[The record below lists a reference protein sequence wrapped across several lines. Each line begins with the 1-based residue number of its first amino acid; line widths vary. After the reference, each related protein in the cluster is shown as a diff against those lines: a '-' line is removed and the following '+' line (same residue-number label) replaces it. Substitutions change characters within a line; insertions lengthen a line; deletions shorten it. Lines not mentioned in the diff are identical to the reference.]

1 MMCCRCDLKTILMK
15 AFLPGVKTRGGTHCS
30 VNWEG
35 MIQVE
40 DYILRMEHVTKTFPG
55 VKALDDVTFKVKR
68 GEIHGLVGENG
79 AGKSTLMKVLSGV
92 YPAGTYTGKMYVDD
106 EERNYTCI
114 KDSEHTGV
122 VIIYQE
128 LGMVQSMTVC
138 ENIFL
143 GNEKIKGVGIDWN
156 YENAKSMELL
166 KKLNLDIDPGTEVGQ
181 LGTGVQQLLE
191 IAKALNK
198 NVKLLILDEPTS
210 SLTEADAANLLELLR
225 ELKEQGVTCI
235 FISHKLSEVLE
246 IADNITVLRDGRTIL
261 TAPSSEMTEDKL
273 IACMVGREMKNQF
286 PHKDREAGEVVLEVK
301 DWTIPNPEIP
311 HKNLLNHIHIHVRK
325 GEILGIA
332 GLMGAGRTELATSIY
347 GALGLPAE
355 GTLLIDGE
363 EMKHFTHPKQAIHY
377 GIGYV
382 SEDRNRFGLVLPQS
396 VKSNLSLASLDKLS
410 SKLGIINGDKE
421 NDAVNGYIRDF
432 RIKTPTSYQLVENL
446 SGGNRQKVVLG
457 KALMARP
464 KVLIVDEPTR
474 GIDVGAKY
482 EIYQLMNQLVDEGI
496 CIVMISS
503 ELPEVIGMS
512 DRIYVMH
519 EGDIQAELIRGKDEI
534 TQEVILFYASGGEKN
549 GN

>member
-1 MMCCRCDLKTILMK
+1 
-15 AFLPGVKTRGGTHCS
+15 
-30 VNWEG
+30 
-35 MIQVE
+35 
-40 DYILRMEHVTKTFPG
+40 MEHVTKTFPG
-55 VKALDDVTFKVKR
+55 VKALDDVTFNVKR
-68 GEIHGLVGENG
+68 GEIHGLIGENG

-92 YPAGTYTGKMYVDD
+92 YPSGTYSGKMFVNN
-106 EERNYTCI
+106 EEQNFTCI

-128 LGMVQSMTVC
+128 LGMVQSMNVC

-143 GNEKIKGVGIDWN
+143 GNEKIRGGGIDWD
-156 YENAKSMELL
+156 YEYAKSAELT
-166 KKLNLDIDPGTEVGQ
+166 KKLGLNVNPSTEVGQ

-210 SLTEADAANLLELLR
+210 SLTEKDAENLLKLLR
-225 ELKEQGVTCI
+225 ELKEQGVTSI
-235 FISHKLSEVLE
+235 FISHKLSEILD
-246 IADNITVLRDGRTIL
+246 ITDNITVLRDGKTIV
-261 TAPSSEMTEDKL
+261 TAPTSEMTEEKL
-273 IACMVGREMKNQF
+273 ISYMVGRELKNQF
-286 PHKDREAGEVVLEVK
+286 PHKDRTPGEVVLEVR
-301 DWTIPNPEIP
+301 DWTVANPEIV
-311 HKNLLNHIHIHVRK
+311 HKNLLNHVNIQVRK

-355 GTLLIDGE
+355 GTLLIEGKE
-363 EMKHFTHPKQAIHY
+363 VRHFTHPKQAIAY
-377 GIGYV
+377 GLGYV
-382 SEDRNRFGLVLPQS
+382 SEDRNRYGLVLTQS
-396 VKSNLSLASLDKLS
+396 VKANLSLASLDKFLRR
-410 SKLGIINGDKE
+410 GVINSDQE
-421 NDAVNGYIRDF
+421 NSAVNRSIKDLT
-432 RIKTPTSYQLVENL
+432 IKTPTPYQLVENL

-482 EIYQLMNQLVDEGI
+482 EIYELMNQLVDEGI

-519 EGDIQAELIRGKDEI
+519 DGDIQAELVRGKDNI
-534 TQEVILFYASGGEKN
+534 TQESILYYASGGKDN
-549 GN
+549 GNK